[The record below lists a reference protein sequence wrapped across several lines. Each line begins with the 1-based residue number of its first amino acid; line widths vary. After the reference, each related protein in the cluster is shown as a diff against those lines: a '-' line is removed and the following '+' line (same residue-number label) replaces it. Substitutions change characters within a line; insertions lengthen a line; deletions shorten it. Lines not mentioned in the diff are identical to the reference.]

1 MRFVALPQILEQEG
15 PNFYRIEHRWQPRDL
30 IPDPYRRNLLKD
42 ARGRLQRLE
51 VAENELQLLDR
62 AALYINLLKRMRLS
76 LRQAQFA
83 WRVDDLKFIRNISE
97 FFSDYGTVLK
107 HLKID
112 QARGRFEDQPVV
124 GV

>member
-1 MRFVALPQILEQEG
+1 MRFVVLHQILEQEG
-15 PNFYRIEHRWQPRDL
+15 PNFYRIQNRWQPKDL
-30 IPDPYRRNLLKD
+30 IPDPYRRTLLKD
-42 ARGRLQRLE
+42 AQGRLQRLE
-51 VAENELQLLDR
+51 VGEAELQSMDR
-62 AALYINLLKRMRLS
+62 AVLYLNLLKRMRFA

-83 WRVDDLKFIRNISE
+83 WRTDDLKFIRNISE

-112 QARGRFEDQPVV
+112 QARGRFEDQPEV